1 MSKDKK
7 TIKIGVIAD
16 THDFGSFNESLGR
29 IKQIFLSCDYIV
41 HAGDV
46 IHPQVLSELAKIA
59 PLKVVFGN
67 KKADSLNFPS
77 LPKTIIIRS
86 GRFKVGVTHGL
97 GNKPERVFNWFL
109 GRVGLRKP
117 GMKLYF
123 RRIKRFFPKDIDC
136 IIFGDLHT
144 PMCQKESNKLFLNPG
159 TTDKKEDFKGSVGII
174 EVKENGLFPK
184 IIYF

>member
-7 TIKIGVIAD
+7 VIKIGVIAD
-16 THDFGSFNESLGR
+16 THDFGSFNESLSR
-29 IKQIFLSCDYIV
+29 IKQIFSGCNYII

-46 IHPQVLSELAKIA
+46 IHPQVLPELAKIA

-67 KKADSLNFPS
+67 RKEDSLNFPS
-77 LPKTIIIRS
+77 LLKTIIIRS
-86 GRFKVGVTHGL
+86 GRFKIGVTHGL

-109 GRVGLRKP
+109 GKVGLRRL

-123 RRIKRFFPKDIDC
+123 KRISRFFPKDIDC

-144 PMCQKESNKLFLNPG
+144 PMCQEENNKLFLNPG
-159 TTDKKEDFKGSVGII
+159 TTDKKEDAKGSVGII
-174 EVKENGLFPK
+174 EVKESGLFPK
-184 IIYF
+184 IINF